1 MLLARI
7 FFGDIEYNVIFNSVN
22 LEKFAPK
29 MSKNNDDLT
38 FIHVGRYT
46 YQKNQE
52 FIIKIFYNSKKK
64 IKKSRLML
72 VGFGEDKEKLIK
84 LVNELNL
91 SESVFF
97 IPGDNRD
104 ISKIYDEA
112 DYMIFPSIYEGFGIV
127 LLEAQ
132 SKRIPCF
139 VSEAIQKEVD
149 VGLLNYINLSESEE
163 EWAEKILLYIN
174 KKCKINDNTIS
185 ENLKKFSINTIC
197 EQYANIYG
205 GNI

>member
-52 FIIKIFYNSKKK
+52 FIIKIFYNIKKK

-104 ISKIYDEA
+104 ISKIFSAHSSSD
-112 DYMIFPSIYEGFGIV
+112 S
-127 LLEAQ
+127 
-132 SKRIPCF
+132 
-139 VSEAIQKEVD
+139 
-149 VGLLNYINLSESEE
+149 
-163 EWAEKILLYIN
+163 
-174 KKCKINDNTIS
+174 
-185 ENLKKFSINTIC
+185 LKFI
-197 EQYANIYG
+197 
-205 GNI
+205 